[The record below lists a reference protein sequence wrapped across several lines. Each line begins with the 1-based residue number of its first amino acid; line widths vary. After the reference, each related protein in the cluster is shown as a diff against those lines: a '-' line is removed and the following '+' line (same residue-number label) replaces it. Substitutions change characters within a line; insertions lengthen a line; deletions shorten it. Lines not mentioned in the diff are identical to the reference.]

1 MSERCNRVLGDFYF
15 PGLLKWQTWDMA
27 AGRDPDRESRAAFA
41 AREVCVNHPDATSAV
56 VAVLDAALGGA
67 RIGGI

>member
-1 MSERCNRVLGDFYF
+1 MTRYRPAQARAIEVIHRAGDV
-15 PGLLKWQTWDMA
+15 A

-56 VAVLDAALGGA
+56 IAALGVG
-67 RIGGI
+67 